1 MYLEIHASYF
11 QDKKDKKV
19 SILGINSM
27 DLVGPRAC
35 IRNLDL
41 RVQSFFIEK
50 SSGPQNLRVQKV
62 MPQRSTGSCTRYTR
76 ANAFPGSLDI
86 LFTILTAA

>member
-1 MYLEIHASYF
+1 MMARVQYLEIHALNF
-11 QDKKDKKV
+11 QDKKIISHTIAIKDKKV

-41 RVQSFFIEK
+41 RVQSF
-50 SSGPQNLRVQKV
+50 L
-62 MPQRSTGSCTRYTR
+62 
-76 ANAFPGSLDI
+76 
-86 LFTILTAA
+86 